1 MTMATPTRTTSL
13 ALLIAAVCLVAANM
27 RPTITAVGPLLDQIG
42 DDTGLASGALGLL
55 AAVPLLT
62 WAVVSPLVHD
72 LGRRFGVTR
81 VVLWSLLI
89 LALGTLVRSLPGPSV
104 TLWIGTALIGG
115 ALAVTNVLMP
125 AVIKRDHPQRLALVM
140 AVYTALLGGMGALA
154 SGVAVPLSL
163 VPLEGDPAGWRF
175 ALLVTGGVLLP
186 FAVAAWAWAH
196 RGRPARE
203 DLSPRRRGGTGIWRD
218 AVAWQVAAY
227 MGLQSAV
234 FYMTVTWLAAI
245 STSTGRSAVT
255 AGIDVM
261 VYQIFALVGALL
273 VPLTLR
279 GGWERR
285 VPAVVPALAIAGVI
299 GLMAAPAAI
308 LLWAPLIGLSSGASL
323 GMSLTLM
330 AVRARDHQSS
340 SALSGMSQ
348 SVGYAVAA
356 LGPIAFGAVHSA
368 TGEWFWSL
376 SLLLGVLLAQA
387 AVGVFAGRDR
397 YVLERRIPPI

>member
-1 MTMATPTRTTSL
+1 MASTTRTTSV
-13 ALLIAAVCLVAANM
+13 ALLLAAVCLVAANM

-42 DDTGLASGALGLL
+42 DDTGLAAGALGLL

-81 VVLWSLLI
+81 VVLWSLLL
-89 LALGTLVRSLPGPSV
+89 LAAGTVVRSLPGPTVS
-104 TLWIGTALIGG
+104 LWIGTALIGV

-125 AVIKRDHPQRLALVM
+125 AVVKRDHPRRLAVVM
-140 AVYTALLGGMGALA
+140 AVYTALLGGLGALA

-163 VPLEGDPAGWRF
+163 VPIGGDPAGWRF
-175 ALLVTGGVLLP
+175 ALLVTGGVLIP
-186 FAVAAWAWAH
+186 FAIAVWAWAH
-196 RGRPARE
+196 RGTRVVRE
-203 DLSPRRRGGTGIWRD
+203 PVTERVRGGTGIWRD

-245 STSTGRSAVT
+245 STSTGRSPVV

-273 VPLTLR
+273 VPLALR
-279 GGWERR
+279 GGRERFA
-285 VPAVVPALAIAGVI
+285 PAVVPSLAIVGVI
-299 GLMAAPAAI
+299 GLLAAPALI

-330 AVRARDHQSS
+330 AIRARTHQGA

-356 LGPIAFGAVHSA
+356 LGPIAFGALHSA
-368 TGEWFWSL
+368 TGEWLWSL
-376 SLLLGVLLAQA
+376 GLLLVVLLAQA
-387 AVGVFAGRDR
+387 VVGVLAGRDR
-397 YVLERRIPPI
+397 YVLELR

>member
-1 MTMATPTRTTSL
+1 MASTTRTTST
-13 ALLIAAVCLVAANM
+13 ALLLAAVGLVAANM

-42 DDTGLASGALGLL
+42 DDTGLATAALGLL

-81 VVLWSLLI
+81 VVLWSLLL
-89 LALGTLVRSLPGPSV
+89 LAAGTVVRSLPGPTAS
-104 TLWIGTALIGG
+104 LWIGTALIGV
-115 ALAVTNVLMP
+115 ALSVTNVLMP
-125 AVIKRDHPQRLALVM
+125 AVVKRDHARRVAMVM
-140 AVYTALLGGMGALA
+140 AIYTALLGGMGALA

-163 VPLEGDPAGWRF
+163 VPLGDEPAGWRF
-175 ALLVTGGVLLP
+175 ALLVIGGVLLP
-186 FAVAAWAWAH
+186 PAIAVWAWAH
-196 RGRPARE
+196 RGSHEERSAVPPRP
-203 DLSPRRRGGTGIWRD
+203 RGGTGIWRD

-245 STSTGRSAVT
+245 STSTGRSPVV

-279 GGWERR
+279 GGRERYAPAL
-285 VPAVVPALAIAGVI
+285 VPSLAVVGVI
-299 GLMAAPAAI
+299 GLIAAPGSI
-308 LLWAPLIGLSSGASL
+308 LVWAPLIGLSSGASL

-330 AVRARDHQSS
+330 AIRARTHQGA

-356 LGPIAFGAVHSA
+356 LGPVAFGALHAA
-368 TGEWFWSL
+368 TGGWLWSL
-376 SLLLGVLLAQA
+376 ALLLAVLLAQA

-397 YVLERRIPPI
+397 YVLDRP

>member
-13 ALLIAAVCLVAANM
+13 ALLLAAVCLVAANM
-27 RPTITAVGPLLDQIG
+27 RPTITAVGPLLDEIG
-42 DDTGLASGALGLL
+42 EDTGLATDALGLL

-81 VVLWSLLI
+81 VVLWSLLV
-89 LALGTLVRSLPGPSV
+89 LALGTMVRSLGGPSV
-104 TLWIGTALIGG
+104 SLWIGTALIGV

-125 AVIKRDHPQRLALVM
+125 AVIKRDHPARLALVM

-163 VPLEGDPAGWRF
+163 VPLGGEPAGWRF

-186 FAVAAWAWAH
+186 FAVAGWAWAH
-196 RGRPARE
+196 RGRRE
-203 DLSPRRRGGTGIWRD
+203 PVDRAPSGRGGTGIWRD

-245 STSTGRSAVT
+245 STSTGRSAVA

-261 VYQIFALVGALL
+261 VYQIFALIGALL

-279 GGWERR
+279 GAVERL
-285 VPAVVPALAIAGVI
+285 VPALVPALAVI
-299 GLMAAPAAI
+299 GVVGLMVAPAT
-308 LLWAPLIGLSSGASL
+308 LPFWASLIGLSSGASL

-330 AVRARDHQSS
+330 AIRARDHQSS

-356 LGPIAFGAVHSA
+356 LGPIAFGAIHSA
-368 TGEWFWSL
+368 TGGWLWSL
-376 SLLLGVLLAQA
+376 ALLLAVL
-387 AVGVFAGRDR
+387 
-397 YVLERRIPPI
+397 